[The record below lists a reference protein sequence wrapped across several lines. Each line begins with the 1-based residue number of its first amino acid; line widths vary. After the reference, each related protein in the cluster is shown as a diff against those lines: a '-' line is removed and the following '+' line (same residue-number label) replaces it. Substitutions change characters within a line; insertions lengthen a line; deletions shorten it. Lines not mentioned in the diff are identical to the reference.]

1 MDRTKSDSAAAGSG
15 PLNDVSAVD
24 APAFGLL
31 ESMLDGYALCR
42 MLYDDEGLPRDFV
55 YLEVNPAFEE
65 LTGLHDVVG
74 RAVSDVIPGVHESS
88 PDLLDR
94 YGRAARYGEHQ
105 TFESYLP
112 TLRRWF
118 AVSVYSP
125 RPDHFVSVFE
135 NITERKRTD
144 WERESVVEFLRLLN
158 EGRGSRDLVER
169 VLLFVQHHSG
179 CDAVGIRLRD
189 GDDFPYYETR
199 GFPPRFVAAERYL
212 CARDTAGDLVR
223 DAAGDPVLDC
233 MCGNVV
239 RGRFDPAQPFFS
251 ASGSFW
257 SNGTS
262 ALLAATTDADRLTHT
277 RNRCNG
283 DGYESVLLVP
293 LRAGGEPLG
302 LLQLNDRQPGAF
314 TPQDVALWERL
325 AGYLAAA
332 LAKVHAEEGL
342 IALTERLRGSLAAT
356 VAALAAM
363 TELRDPYTAGH
374 QRRVAELAC
383 AIAAELGWDES
394 RIEPLR
400 TAALLHDIGKIVVP
414 AEILAKPSR
423 LNDAE
428 MQLIRQ
434 HARAAADA
442 IAAIDFGSDVATMIV
457 QHHERL
463 DGSGYPS
470 GLHDAEI
477 VPEARLI
484 AVADVVEAMTSHRP
498 YRAALPIAATLAEL
512 TDGAGSRYDAAV
524 CEAAIALFGEDRFT
538 FSA

>member
-1 MDRTKSDSAAAGSG
+1 VGSTDNESGGSDFAPSSEVTAVGSPG
-15 PLNDVSAVD
+15 LN
-24 APAFGLL
+24 LL
-31 ESMLDGYALCR
+31 DSMLDGYALCR
-42 MLYDDEGLPRDFV
+42 MLYDDEGAPRDFV
-55 YLEVNPAFEE
+55 YLEINPAFEE
-65 LTGLHDVVG
+65 LTGLRDVVG
-74 RAVSDVIPGVHESS
+74 RPVSDVIPGIHESN
-88 PDLLDR
+88 PELLAL
-94 YGRAARYGEHQ
+94 YGRVARGGERQ

-118 AVSVYSP
+118 AVSVYRPS
-125 RPDHFVSVFE
+125 PDHFVSVFE

-144 WERESVVEFLRLLN
+144 RERESVVEFLRLLS
-158 EGRGSRDLVER
+158 EGRGMRDLVER
-169 VLLFVQHHSG
+169 VLAFVRSHSG

-199 GFPPRFVAAERYL
+199 GFPPEFVAAERYL
-212 CARDTAGDLVR
+212 CARDAAGDLVR
-223 DAAGDPVLDC
+223 DAAGDPVVDC

-239 RGRFDPAQPFFS
+239 RGRFDPAQPFFT
-251 ASGSFW
+251 AAGSFC

-262 ALLAATTDADRLTHT
+262 AMLAATTDADRLTHT

-283 DGYESVLLVP
+283 DGYESVLLVA
-293 LRAGGEPLG
+293 LRSGEEPLG
-302 LLQLNDRQPGAF
+302 LLQLNDKLPDAF
-314 TPQDVALWERL
+314 TPHDVALWERL

-332 LAKVHAEEGL
+332 LAKVRAEEGL

-383 AIAAELGWDES
+383 AIAAELGWNES

-428 MQLIRQ
+428 MQLVQQ
-434 HARAAADA
+434 HAGAAADA

-463 DGSGYPS
+463 DGSGYPG
-470 GLHDAEI
+470 GLRGDEI

-484 AVADVVEAMTSHRP
+484 GVADVVEAMSSHRP

-512 TDGAGSRYDAAV
+512 ADGAGSRYDAALCDV
-524 CEAAIALFGEDRFT
+524 VIALFREERFT
-538 FSA
+538 FSE